1 MIMNKK
7 SGFTIVE
14 LLIVIVVIAILAAIT
29 IVAYNGIQN
38 RARDT
43 DRKADIAA
51 LAKALH
57 LYNVDN
63 GNYVYTGS
71 NCGSSGNGSGY
82 VTYDY
87 DGATTA
93 LKSIMQC
100 LVDGKYLSGP
110 LADPTGVDS
119 CGSLGTAC
127 HTYMKTTCASGTYPG
142 TYLYANLD
150 TLPQSTTATDASC
163 PAALS
168 WDESYGM
175 NYMIKVE

>member
-1 MIMNKK
+1 MKTNKP

-29 IVAYNGIQN
+29 IVAYNGIQS

-63 GNYVYTGS
+63 GDYVYSGS
-71 NCGSSGNGSGY
+71 NCGSGGNGSGY
-82 VTYDY
+82 ALYDY
-87 DGATTA
+87 DYTPGPPVVDGP

-100 LVDGKYLSGP
+100 LIDGKYLSGSV
-110 LADPTGVDS
+110 ADPTGVLT

-127 HTYMKTTCASGTYPG
+127 HTYMKATCAAGTF
-142 TYLYANLD
+142 LYANLD
-150 TLPQSTTATDASC
+150 TLPQTASDTDATC
-163 PAALS
+163 YPS
-168 WDESYGM
+168 WDTSYGM
-175 NYMIKVE
+175 NYVVKVN